1 MLGFLFVLQVS
12 TERVCV
18 WDIPAPI
25 ELVLHQHYLARK
37 VFGEMFHTTFYL
49 SDVFARFGLGPC

>member
-37 VFGEMFHTTFYL
+37 VFGEMFHTTFL
-49 SDVFARFGLGPC
+49 CLMFLLDLV

>member
-1 MLGFLFVLQVS
+1 M
-12 TERVCV
+12 CV

-37 VFGEMFHTTFYL
+37 VFGEMFHTTFL
-49 SDVFARFGLGPC
+49 CLMILLDLV